1 MVIPPV
7 GAEAMPTV
15 SFKRRRVRQVASSRC
30 LFVAATASRCR
41 FKPATLY
48 WWQQARRES
57 TGFLQPLLRLALPLH
72 RCTAGGVDAT
82 LSETERYNAR
92 PVRADLLMA
101 EALRLAKR
109 PRAIDDWTGDH
120 DYAGFFFT

>member
-1 MVIPPV
+1 MPPV

-15 SFKRRRVRQVASSRC
+15 SFKRRGASAGGFQPVLIRC
-30 LFVAATASRCR
+30 CHRLALPIQASHPLLVAASAPGIDS
-41 FKPATLY
+41 LL
-48 WWQQARRES
+48 
-57 TGFLQPLLRLALPLH
+57 LQPLLRLALPLH

-120 DYAGFFFT
+120 DYDGFFFT